1 VHISELADRHV
12 EIPEQVVQVGDDV
25 MVKVIDIDLDRRRI
39 SLSLKQAN
47 EGLTPEMEFDPS
59 LYGMTAEYDPE
70 GNYVYPEG
78 FDPEANDWL
87 EGYDKQREEWERSY
101 AEAQVRFDQHKKQVG
116 KAAEAEAEATA
127 EQNYSSATAE
137 PAGGGAP
144 TSTSTSGG
152 ATSVGDGGGSLAS
165 DEQLAALREKLSGGV

>member
-1 VHISELADRHV
+1 VHISELAERHV

-47 EGLTPEMEFDPS
+47 EGLSPEMEFDPTQ
-59 LYGMTAEYDPE
+59 YGMTAEYDNE
-70 GNYVYPEG
+70 GNYIYPEG
-78 FDPEANDWL
+78 FDPETNDWL

-101 AEAQVRFDQHKKQVG
+101 ADARVRFEQHRKQVA
-116 KAAEAEAEATA
+116 KAAEAEVEAA
-127 EQNYSSATAE
+127 GDQSYSSASGEAPET
-137 PAGGGAP
+137 GGGSSSAP
-144 TSTSTSGG
+144 SSS
-152 ATSVGDGGGSLAS
+152 GGGSLAS

>member
-1 VHISELADRHV
+1 
-12 EIPEQVVQVGDDV
+12 VQVGDDV

-59 LYGMTAEYDPE
+59 LYGMTAEYDSE
-70 GNYVYPEG
+70 GNYIYPEG

-87 EGYDKQREEWERSY
+87 EGYDKQREEWEHSY

-116 KAAEAEAEATA
+116 KAAEAEVEATG

-137 PAGGGAP
+137 AAGGGAP
-144 TSTSTSGG
+144 SSTSGAGSGGG
-152 ATSVGDGGGSLAS
+152 ASGGGGGSLAS